1 MKFIRK
7 KVLRVKEVYKKPIF
21 NIFPK
26 EIFVGDIYEDDYNK
40 EFVKIEDNI
49 YLLLEKYFEEVKP
62 TKKIVC
68 IAYLPGS
75 NIKEGKEYEVY
86 QIKKEMYL
94 IRNDVDD
101 LVFLNSLFCFDIEY
115 KWLRVKK
122 SFSIYG
128 RQYNVGSICKF
139 SISKYNKSLIYNGEI
154 VRGYVLDE
162 ILEEPTVIKTA
173 ILKCDFKSLKKGDK
187 CNVYSVIYINKHIFY
202 YVKNDNEYCIV
213 LSECFEDEKEYVY
226 YIGEDTDMLKTG
238 MKYELISQDSDI
250 FTCAI
255 KVNEN
260 KVVYVSTI
268 YFTQDIFD
276 KLIDRY
282 IDRIKTREI

>member
-7 KVLRVKEVYKKPIF
+7 AVLSVKEVYKKPIF

-128 RQYNVGSICKF
+128 RQYDAGRIYKF
-139 SISKYNKSLIYNGEI
+139 SISKYNKGLIYNGEI

-187 CNVYSVIYINKHIFY
+187 CNVYSIIYINKHIFY
-202 YVKNDNEYCIV
+202 YIKCDNEYCIV

-238 MKYELISQDSDI
+238 MKYELIPYNSIYSNK
-250 FTCAI
+250 I
-255 KVNEN
+255 KVNEDN
-260 KVVYVSTI
+260 SICVLKNNCI
-268 YFTQDIFD
+268 TQDIFD
-276 KLIDRY
+276 KLIDCY
-282 IDRIKTREI
+282 IDRIKTRKI

>member
-7 KVLRVKEVYKKPIF
+7 EVLSVKEVYKQISF

-26 EIFVGDIYEDDYNK
+26 GIFVGDIYEDDYNK
-40 EFVKIEDNI
+40 EIVKIGNS
-49 YLLLEKYFEEVKP
+49 YFSLEEHFKKVKP
-62 TKKIVC
+62 IKKI
-68 IAYLPGS
+68 IFMASLPGS
-75 NIKEGKEYEVY
+75 NIKEGKEYGVY

-94 IRNDVDD
+94 IRNDTDTF
-101 LVFLNSLFCFDIEY
+101 VFLNSFFCSDIEY

>member
-7 KVLRVKEVYKKPIF
+7 EVLSVKEVYKQVCF
-21 NIFPK
+21 NILPK
-26 EIFVGDIYEDDYNK
+26 GIFVGDIYEDDYNK
-40 EFVKIEDNI
+40 EIVKIENC
-49 YLLLEKYFEEVKP
+49 YFSLEEYFEEVKP

-128 RQYNVGSICKF
+128 RQYDAGRIYKF
-139 SISKYNKSLIYNGEI
+139 SISKYNKGLIYNGEI

-238 MKYELISQDSDI
+238 MKYELIPYNSIYSNK
-250 FTCAI
+250 I
-255 KVNEN
+255 KVNEDN
-260 KVVYVSTI
+260 SICVLKNNCI
-268 YFTQDIFD
+268 TQNILD
-276 KLIDRY
+276 KLIEQNL
-282 IDRIKTREI
+282 IKEIR

>member
-7 KVLRVKEVYKKPIF
+7 EVLSVKEVYKQISF

-26 EIFVGDIYEDDYNK
+26 GIFVGDIYEDDYNK
-40 EFVKIEDNI
+40 EIVKIGNS
-49 YLLLEKYFEEVKP
+49 YFSLEEHFKKVKP
-62 TKKIVC
+62 IKKI
-68 IAYLPGS
+68 IFMAYLPGS
-75 NIKEGKEYEVY
+75 NIKEGKEYGVY

-94 IRNDVDD
+94 IKNDTDTF
-101 LVFLNSLFCFDIEY
+101 VFLNSFFCSDIEY

-187 CNVYSVIYINKHIFY
+187 CNVYSVIYIDKHIFY

-260 KVVYVSTI
+260 KVVYVSMI
-268 YFTQDIFD
+268 YFTQDI
-276 KLIDRY
+276 LRCM
-282 IDRIKTREI
+282 

>member
-7 KVLRVKEVYKKPIF
+7 EVLRVKEVYKQVCF
-21 NIFPK
+21 NILPK
-26 EIFVGDIYEDDYNK
+26 GIFVGDIYEDDYNK
-40 EFVKIEDNI
+40 EIVKIENC
-49 YLLLEKYFEEVKP
+49 YFSLEEYFEEVKP
-62 TKKIVC
+62 IKKIIC
-68 IAYLPGS
+68 ASYLPGS
-75 NIKEGKEYEVY
+75 NIKEGKEYGVY
-86 QIKKEMYL
+86 QIKKDTYL
-94 IRNDVDD
+94 IKNDTDT
-101 LVFLNSLFCFDIEY
+101 LVFLNSFFCSDIEY

>member
-7 KVLRVKEVYKKPIF
+7 AVLSVKEVYKQVCF
-21 NIFPK
+21 NILPK
-26 EIFVGDIYEDDYNK
+26 GIFVGDIYEDDYNK
-40 EFVKIEDNI
+40 EIVKIENC
-49 YLLLEKYFEEVKP
+49 YFSLEEYFEEVKP
-62 TKKIVC
+62 IKKI
-68 IAYLPGS
+68 ILMAYLPGL
-75 NIKEGKEYEVY
+75 NIKGGKEYDVY

-94 IRNDVDD
+94 IKNDTDT
-101 LVFLNSLFCFDIEY
+101 LVFLNSFFCSDIEY

>member
-7 KVLRVKEVYKKPIF
+7 AVLSVKEVYKQISF

-26 EIFVGDIYEDDYNK
+26 GIFVGDIYEDDYNK
-40 EFVKIEDNI
+40 EIVKIGNS
-49 YLLLEKYFEEVKP
+49 YFSLEEHFKKVKP
-62 TKKIVC
+62 IKKI
-68 IAYLPGS
+68 IFMADLPGS
-75 NIKEGKEYEVY
+75 NIKEGKEYGVY

-94 IRNDVDD
+94 IKNDTDTF
-101 LVFLNSLFCFDIEY
+101 VFLNSFFCSDIEY

>member
-7 KVLRVKEVYKKPIF
+7 EVLSVKEVYKQISF

-26 EIFVGDIYEDDYNK
+26 GIFVGDIYEDDYNK
-40 EFVKIEDNI
+40 EIVKIGNS
-49 YLLLEKYFEEVKP
+49 YFSLEEYFEEVKP
-62 TKKIVC
+62 IKKIIC
-68 IAYLPGS
+68 ATYLPGS
-75 NIKEGKEYEVY
+75 NIKEGKEYGVY

-94 IRNDVDD
+94 IKNDTDT
-101 LVFLNSLFCFDIEY
+101 LVFLNSFFCSDIEY

>member
-7 KVLRVKEVYKKPIF
+7 EVLSVKEVYKQISF
-21 NIFPK
+21 NILPK
-26 EIFVGDIYEDDYNK
+26 GIFVGDIYEDDYNK
-40 EFVKIEDNI
+40 EIVKIGNS
-49 YLLLEKYFEEVKP
+49 YFSLEEHFKKVKP
-62 TKKIVC
+62 IKKI
-68 IAYLPGS
+68 IFMAYLPGS
-75 NIKEGKEYEVY
+75 NIKEGKEYGVY

-94 IRNDVDD
+94 IKNDTDTF
-101 LVFLNSLFCFDIEY
+101 VFLNSFFCSDIEY

-282 IDRIKTREI
+282 IDRIKTRKI

>member
-7 KVLRVKEVYKKPIF
+7 EVLSVKEVYKQISF
-21 NIFPK
+21 NILPK
-26 EIFVGDIYEDDYNK
+26 GIFVGDIYEDDYNK
-40 EFVKIEDNI
+40 EIVKIGNS
-49 YLLLEKYFEEVKP
+49 YFSLEEHFKKVKP
-62 TKKIVC
+62 IKKI
-68 IAYLPGS
+68 IFMAYLPGS
-75 NIKEGKEYEVY
+75 NIKEGKEYGVY

-94 IRNDVDD
+94 IKNDTDTF
-101 LVFLNSLFCFDIEY
+101 VFLNSFFCSDIEY

-276 KLIDRY
+276 KLIDCY

>member
-7 KVLRVKEVYKKPIF
+7 AVLSVKEVYKKPTF

-62 TKKIVC
+62 IKKIIC
-68 IAYLPGS
+68 ATYLPGS
-75 NIKEGKEYEVY
+75 NIKEGKEYGVY
-86 QIKKEMYL
+86 QIKKDMYL
-94 IRNDVDD
+94 IKNDTDT
-101 LVFLNSLFCFDIEY
+101 LVFFNSFFCSDIEY

-128 RQYNVGSICKF
+128 RQYNTGSICKF

-154 VRGYVLDE
+154 VKGYILDE

-173 ILKCDFKSLKKGDK
+173 ILKGDFKSLKKGDK
-187 CNVYSVIYINKHIFY
+187 CNVYSIIYIDKRIFY
-202 YVKNDNEYCIV
+202 YIKCDNEYCIV
-213 LSECFEDEKEYVY
+213 LNECFEDEKEYIY

-238 MKYELISQDSDI
+238 MKYELIPYNSIYSNK
-250 FTCAI
+250 I
-255 KVNEN
+255 KVNEDN
-260 KVVYVSTI
+260 SICVLKNDCI
-268 YFTQDIFD
+268 TQNILDE
-276 KLIDRY
+276 LIEQNL
-282 IDRIKTREI
+282 IKEIR

>member
-7 KVLRVKEVYKKPIF
+7 AVLSVKEVYKKPIF

-128 RQYNVGSICKF
+128 RQYDAGRIYKF
-139 SISKYNKSLIYNGEI
+139 SISKYNKVLIYNGEI

-187 CNVYSVIYINKHIFY
+187 CNVYSIIYINKHIFY
-202 YVKNDNEYCIV
+202 YIKNDNEYCIV

-238 MKYELISQDSDI
+238 MKYELIPYNSIYSNK
-250 FTCAI
+250 I
-255 KVNEN
+255 KVNEDN
-260 KVVYVSTI
+260 SICVLKNNCI
-268 YFTQDIFD
+268 TQNILD
-276 KLIDRY
+276 KLIEQSL
-282 IDRIKTREI
+282 IKEIR

>member
-7 KVLRVKEVYKKPIF
+7 EVLRVKEVYKQVCF
-21 NIFPK
+21 NILPK
-26 EIFVGDIYEDDYNK
+26 GIFVGDIYEDDYNK
-40 EFVKIEDNI
+40 EIVKIGNS
-49 YLLLEKYFEEVKP
+49 YFSLEERFEKVKP
-62 TKKIVC
+62 IKKI
-68 IAYLPGS
+68 IFMAYLPGS
-75 NIKEGKEYEVY
+75 NIKEGKEYGVY

-94 IRNDVDD
+94 IKNDTDT
-101 LVFLNSLFCFDIEY
+101 LVFLNSFFCSDIEY

-202 YVKNDNEYCIV
+202 CVKNDNEYCIV